1 MDKTVRGIK
10 LHLKRKAQNEK
21 IKRAIDNCFNRLDHM
36 LSKEGRQELAEKERL
51 LRERKAFNI
60 KNYVKSLYGR
70 R

>member
-10 LHLKRKAQNEK
+10 LHLKRKAQKEK
-21 IKRAIDNCFNRLDHM
+21 IKNAFDRCFNKIDHI
-36 LSKEGRQELAEKERL
+36 LSPEGRQEFAEKERL